1 MFVYA
6 VQKDEVFKKSE
17 EFLIFCEFS
26 LFRQFDLKKRLAGD
40 DDVRFRGQFDKNLVI
55 FLFSEGVD

>member
-40 DDVRFRGQFDKNLVI
+40 DDVRF
-55 FLFSEGVD
+55 